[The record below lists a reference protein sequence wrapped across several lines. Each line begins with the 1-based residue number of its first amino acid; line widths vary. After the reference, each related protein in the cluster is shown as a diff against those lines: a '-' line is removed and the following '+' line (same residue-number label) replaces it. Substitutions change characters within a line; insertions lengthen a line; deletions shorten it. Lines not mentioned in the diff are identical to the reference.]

1 MYKVAGVQN
10 FTRHRG
16 PITSVAEVPR
26 ARLVVTA
33 GYDGAVAVFG
43 LDSPRVELLGYH
55 EHLVNKV
62 TVSDTG
68 SHAATCSSDYTVRIW
83 DLVARRLALVLRGH
97 DDDVEDFV
105 FVDSRVGVSASRD
118 HSLLVWDLTTGA
130 VIRRIQAHDKDVL
143 SLAYHGERLYSA
155 GDDKTLRVWDLD
167 GRLLRMW
174 GPFENETDTCAI
186 DAVRGRVVLGC
197 DDGVI
202 RLFEADSGVLVKAIP
217 AHASGIKKV
226 TVAPDGQFLS
236 AAYDQKIIIW
246 DRTTLEQRI
255 VLENFRSKWERSFTW
270 SRDGSRIFAGT
281 FDGTVI
287 EWDAATGAWLRELGA
302 GDGEKGNA
310 CFNRVS
316 GGRDGVVAAVSDDGY
331 VRIGEITA
339 AGARW
344 VSCTEPRSGRV
355 LMNAVALDGE
365 RQTVLAGA
373 HDHRLHWYRLQDG
386 QLFDEHE
393 LFLGEGPINSIAI
406 SSHSEGKAD
415 GEAASRVEAFVG
427 CYSGAIC
434 RVASDGTLLAR
445 LRIHDGAVK
454 AVRLHPTQPLGA
466 SCSADGAL
474 VTWTLSGEI
483 VHRLPGHTAIVNDV
497 DLDPTGR
504 RLASVSRDFTLK
516 IYDVATGRLER
527 SFPLGRR
534 SLKSVCFVSDQL
546 VLVGDYWGSL
556 IRVALDS
563 GAVTSLVVAR
573 NGISSLTRCSDLVVA
588 ASYDGRLHAVRPET
602 FDVVLRLGAM
612 RQRLDGEEDLS
623 G

>member
-1 MYKVAGVQN
+1 M
-10 FTRHRG
+10 
-16 PITSVAEVPR
+16 PR
-26 ARLVVTA
+26 ARSVVTA
-33 GYDGAVAVFG
+33 GYDGAVAIFG
-43 LDSPRVELLGYH
+43 LGDLDAPRVELLGYH

-62 TVSDTG
+62 TVNETG
-68 SHAATCSSDYTVRIW
+68 SHAASCSSDYTVRIW
-83 DLVARRLALVLRGH
+83 DLVARRPALELRGH

-118 HSLLVWDLTTGA
+118 HTLLVWDLTTGV

-143 SLAYHGERLYSA
+143 SLAYHGERLYSS

-236 AAYDQKIIIW
+236 AAYDQKIIVW
-246 DRTTLEQRI
+246 DRATLEQQI

-287 EWDAATGAWLRELGA
+287 EWDAATGAWLRELGT

-310 CFNRVS
+310 CFNRVAGS
-316 GGRDGVVAAVSDDGY
+316 RDGVVAAVSDDGY
-331 VRIGEITA
+331 VRIGEIA
-339 AGARW
+339 AASARW
-344 VSCTEPRSGRV
+344 VSCTEPRTGRM
-355 LMNAVALDGE
+355 LMNAVALDE
-365 RQTVLAGA
+365 RHHRVLAGA
-373 HDHRLHWYRLQDG
+373 HDHRLHWYRLQHG
-386 QLFDEHE
+386 QLVDEHE

-406 SSHSEGKAD
+406 SGHPDAQAD
-415 GEAASRVEAFVG
+415 GHAGSQADGPGDAFVG

-434 RVASDGTLLAR
+434 RVTSDGTVRAR

-454 AVRLHPTQPLGA
+454 AVRLHPERPLGA

-474 VTWTLSGEI
+474 LTWTLSGEI
-483 VHRLPGHTAIVNDV
+483 IHRLSGHTAIVNDV
-497 DLDPTGR
+497 DLDPAGR

-516 IYDVATGRLER
+516 IYDVATGRLAH
-527 SFPLGRR
+527 SFTLGRR
-534 SLKSVCFVSDQL
+534 SLKSVCFVSDQF

-563 GAVTSLVVAR
+563 GAVTKRTIAR
-573 NGISSLTRCSDLVVA
+573 NGISSLTRCSDFVVA
-588 ASYDGRLHAVRPET
+588 ASYDGRMYVVRPET
-602 FDVVLRLGAM
+602 LDVIVQLGAM
-612 RQRLDGEEDLS
+612 RQRLDDEKDLS